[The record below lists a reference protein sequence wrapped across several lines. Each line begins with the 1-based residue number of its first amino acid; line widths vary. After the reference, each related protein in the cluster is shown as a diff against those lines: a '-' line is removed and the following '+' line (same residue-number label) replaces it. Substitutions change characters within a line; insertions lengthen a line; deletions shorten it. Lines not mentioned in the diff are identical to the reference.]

1 MKTIF
6 LDARHLHSGI
16 GTYVLG
22 IADYFHCA
30 NLPFKFVLIGPEQ
43 ALAERYPEFDI
54 IPCEIPIYT
63 IGEQLQIPRIVK
75 SADLFH
81 IPHFNIP
88 LAYRGALITTIHDTA
103 HYALPQL
110 ANSLPKKL
118 YRDLVFGSAV
128 RKSAQIITVSQF
140 AKTEILKYTKCAPEK
155 VTVIHNGVLDI
166 FTKGSWENDS
176 LETLGIPG
184 VGDHPYLLY
193 VGNFKHH
200 KNLERMVTAFRNAK
214 RQYDLPHK
222 LVMVGDVDK
231 KDDIFL
237 PEDFDIHFLAD
248 CDNEKLAG
256 IYKGADGFLQV
267 SCYEGFGLT
276 PLEAMACGVPVL
288 ASDIPPLREVLADAA
303 IFADP
308 YSVNDLTVQL
318 IRLCQDQS
326 LREDLVRR
334 GLERVT
340 HFSWGE
346 SGMKTAEVYESVL
359 AGRTVSSRE
368 RAFSS

>member
-30 NLPFKFVLIGPEQ
+30 DLPFKFVLIGPEN
-43 ALAERYPEFDI
+43 ALAERYPKFEI

-63 IGEQLQIPRIVK
+63 IEEQLQLPRITK
-75 SADLFH
+75 SADLLH
-81 IPHFNIP
+81 VPHFNIP
-88 LAYRGALITTIHDTA
+88 LAYRGKLISTIHDTA

-110 ANSLPKKL
+110 ANSLPKRL

-128 RKSAQIITVSQF
+128 RKSAQIITVSRF
-140 AKTEILKYTKCAPEK
+140 AKSEILKYTKCTPDK

-166 FTKGSWENDS
+166 FSKSSWQEHAPGSPN
-176 LETLGIPG
+176 IPG
-184 VGDHPYLLY
+184 IKNHPYLLY

-200 KNLERMVTAFRNAK
+200 KNIERMLSAFRNAK
-214 RQYDLPHK
+214 LQYDLPHK

-237 PEDFDIHFLAD
+237 PEDPDIHFLAD
-248 CDNEKLAG
+248 CNNEKLEG
-256 IYKGADGFLQV
+256 IYQSADGFLQV

-303 IFADP
+303 LFADP

-318 IRLCQDQS
+318 IRLCRDQS
-326 LREDLVRR
+326 LREELIRR
-334 GLERVT
+334 GRERVT

-359 AGRTVSSRE
+359 AGIPAANRE